1 MIINLFVLFKYF
13 ELILLC
19 FISISILFL
28 IVLLNPINFNSID
41 GFVGLLSLIP
51 FVDFTEVKVTSV
63 DKGESI
69 DDDDLLLF
77 SSRII
82 SSEWLLSGKND
93 ILSNWSGLLVNNS
106 DKLFCFTSCCLIGW
120 NGNNG
125 GGSGGDCNCD
135 GWYDGCCWC
144 LIGWNDDSGGG
155 CSDNGNSVIVCWD
168 IILYLIGWGL
178 YNGDIESLILSSVL
192 VSFNVSM
199 ELKDGLE
206 GITRW

>member
-69 DDDDLLLF
+69 DDDDLLLLF
-77 SSRII
+77 FSRII

-106 DKLFCFTSCCLIGW
+106 DKLFCSTSC
-120 NGNNG
+120 
-125 GGSGGDCNCD
+125 
-135 GWYDGCCWC
+135 C

-199 ELKDGLE
+199 DLKDRLE